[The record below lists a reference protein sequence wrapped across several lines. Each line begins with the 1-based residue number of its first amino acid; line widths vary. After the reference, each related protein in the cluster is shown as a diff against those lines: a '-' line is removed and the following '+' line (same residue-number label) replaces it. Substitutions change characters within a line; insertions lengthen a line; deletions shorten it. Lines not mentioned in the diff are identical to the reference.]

1 MTTDAED
8 SRLIALLDELV
19 ELLRGHGEEFWA
31 SWLEA
36 DVDRIRKRD
45 FYGVRHFLHAFGGM
59 GSFTDLYFH
68 PANGNA
74 ESEDEAAY
82 LNERFGALSGE
93 AYRIARALAREYDAP
108 A

>member
-8 SRLIALLDELV
+8 SRLVALLDQLV

-36 DVDRIRKRD
+36 DAGRIRNRD
-45 FYGVRHFLHAFGGM
+45 FYGVRHFLRAFGGM
-59 GSFTDLYFH
+59 GSLSDVYFH

-74 ESEDEAAY
+74 RTEDEAAH
-82 LNERFGALSGE
+82 LNARFGALRGE
-93 AYRIARALAREYDAP
+93 AHEIATRLAREYDA
-108 A
+108 AT